1 MEFFKC
7 ILVDEAINII
17 NEEFK
22 DYKLESEI
30 VDLDNAYDR
39 VLYEDVISK
48 EFVPEFDRST
58 VDGYAIVAE
67 DSYGATDTIPTV
79 LEIIGEVKMGEAAD
93 WVISSGKC
101 VYVPTGGMI
110 PKGANA
116 VIMIENTEKMD
127 ENTLLVQKPVRI
139 QENIIKRGEDIK
151 EGDVVIERGRKLNPA
166 HIGAL
171 ASLGISKVQVFKKP
185 KVFIISTGDEIIG
198 IEDKLEFGKIRDI
211 NSYSLKAQS
220 KKAGL
225 EVVGNVVVKD
235 DFAQLKEAISYGVEI
250 SDIVLLS
257 GGSSVGERDF
267 TKEAIKS
274 LGGKG
279 ILAHGISIKPGKP
292 TLIAN
297 AKGKLVVGLPGHPVS
312 AITVFTAV
320 VEPFIEKLYSLNTI
334 KPTIFAQMTANFPSA
349 PGKDTYVFVNIKK
362 EEGKYYAT
370 PKFGKSGMITNL
382 SKADGYIVIKIHE
395 EGVNKGDIREVYL
408 L

>member
-267 TKEAIKS
+267 TKEAIKY

>member
-7 ILVDEAINII
+7 ILVEEAVNII
-17 NEEFK
+17 KEEFK

-30 VDLDNAYDR
+30 VDLEYAYDR
-39 VLYEDVISK
+39 VIYEDVVSTQ
-48 EFVPEFDRST
+48 FVPEFDRST

-67 DSYGATDTIPTV
+67 DSYGASDTIPTILDV
-79 LEIIGEVKMGEAAD
+79 IGEVKMGEMTD
-93 WVISSGKC
+93 IVISSGKC
-101 VYVPTGGMI
+101 AYVPTGGMI
-110 PKGANA
+110 PQGANA

-127 ENTLLVQKPVRI
+127 EKTLLVQKPVRV
-139 QENIIKRGEDIK
+139 QENVIKRGEDIR
-151 EGDVVIERGRKLNPA
+151 ENEIVIEKGRKLNPA

-171 ASLGISKVQVFKKP
+171 ASLGISRVKVFKKP
-185 KVFIISTGDEIIG
+185 KVSIISTGDEIIG
-198 IEDKLEFGKIRDI
+198 IEEKLEYGKIRDI
-211 NSYSLKAQS
+211 NSYSLRAQAQKS
-220 KKAGL
+220 GL
-225 EVVGNVVVKD
+225 EVVENVIVKD
-235 DFAQLKEAISYGVEI
+235 DFNQLKEAIEKGIEK

-267 TKEAIKS
+267 TKEAINS

-297 AKGKLVVGLPGHPVS
+297 ARGKLVVGLPGHPVS
-312 AITVFTAV
+312 AITVFMAV
-320 VEPFIEKLYSLNTI
+320 VEPFIEQLYSLKTI
-334 KPTIFAQMTANFPSA
+334 KPTIFAKMTANFPSA

-362 EEGKYYAT
+362 ENGIYYAT

-395 EGVNKGDIREVYL
+395 EGVNKGDLREVYL